1 MSGKWF
7 GFRAIGRAITRNGF
21 TVITCAE
28 RIAAIGTEIGEMIG
42 EMIDEMTVVMIGGT
56 TAAITSADNSGN
68 RL

>member
-28 RIAAIGTEIGEMIG
+28 RIAAIGTEIGEMI
-42 EMIDEMTVVMIGGT
+42 DEMTVVMIGGT

>member
-28 RIAAIGTEIGEMIG
+28 RIAAIGTEIGEMI
-42 EMIDEMTVVMIGGT
+42 DEMTVVMIGGT

-68 RL
+68 RF